1 MGGRGTHGNDSI
13 GGEKVAYEFEVP
25 AFLQDCDVDAL
36 HAKMLAE
43 LPDDIDQTEGGF
55 VWDFTRPTAVQAAE
69 LLQFYIPETLKLMFP
84 QWSTGAFLDYLAK
97 SAQTKRKDAVYA
109 VAVLE
114 ITGTPAAV
122 IPTGTVFA
130 TEAVNGNPS
139 LEFAAMENCILNSE
153 GKGTVTVRAAEPG
166 KESNVNP
173 GTIVL
178 MSEPLEGITGITNPE
193 KASGGAPEE
202 SDDELRER
210 IMEADAS
217 EETSY
222 IGNVSDYKRWAKEV
236 DGVGEAI
243 VIDEWAGPET
253 VKIVCMDQNGEAA
266 NQIILN
272 NVYEHIMS
280 PDNPADRLAPPNVI
294 LTVAPP
300 TMVNVTYTFDVKIAD
315 GYDLSAVKENFR
327 KRLDAYYK
335 TVSNDKAVMYNK
347 AHAEL
352 TATPG
357 VADFVGFLMNGSTEN
372 IPIAQD
378 EYPYTA
384 EILIEQEGQVDS

>member
-1 MGGRGTHGNDSI
+1 M
-13 GGEKVAYEFEVP
+13 AYEFEVP

-114 ITGTPAAV
+114 ITGTPATV

-139 LEFAAMENCILNSE
+139 LEFAAVENCILDSE
-153 GKGTVTVRAAEPG
+153 GKGTVTVKAAEPG
-166 KESNVNP
+166 RESNVNP

-178 MSEPLEGITGITNPE
+178 MSEPFEGITSITNPE

-300 TMVNVTYTFDVKIAD
+300 TMVNITYTFYVKIAD
-315 GYDLSAVKENFR
+315 GYDLAAVKENFR

-372 IPIAQD
+372 IQIAQD
-378 EYPYTA
+378 EYPYTE